1 MSVQHPGSS
10 QTLSAS
16 LLQHPLRAAALY
28 TVLVRPGPAR
38 HCPLCL
44 LSPPV
49 FFCPSGDS
57 VLSHSPFSFLTLPMN
72 TQGLGNGSKGT
83 GQRGRGLN
91 YLDGNLSS
99 LVLLTS
105 FVFCQGLFGNFEVSF
120 PGFPG
125 LHSSSASSGD
135 RCLCRNYSRIR
146 TVFSAHFQKSATVVA
161 IGHRMRNVM
170 HSDEVPSLL
179 F

>member
-1 MSVQHPGSS
+1 MSSNPGGS
-10 QTLSAS
+10 QSLSAS
-16 LLQHPLRAAALY
+16 LLQY

-57 VLSHSPFSFLTLPMN
+57 VLSDSPFSFLTLPM
-72 TQGLGNGSKGT
+72 TSQGLGNGSKGM
-83 GQRGRGLN
+83 GHRGCGLN

-105 FVFCQGLFGNFEVSF
+105 FGFCQGLFGVDLLRFLPSF
-120 PGFPG
+120 PRTAFF
-125 LHSSSASSGD
+125 L
-135 RCLCRNYSRIR
+135 CL
-146 TVFSAHFQKSATVVA
+146 VW
-161 IGHRMRNVM
+161 
-170 HSDEVPSLL
+170 
-179 F
+179 